1 MTMQKENVFGPTDI
15 EVTFNEVVENVKGIC
30 REARH
35 MNISNEFHNEL
46 PKFTKFLDDVNFKE
60 AFTDYPDVYIM
71 EKMLDALDYIL
82 DNWVSNFEKDSADY
96 RVANSIYDVIK
107 EFYFNA

>member
-1 MTMQKENVFGPTDI
+1 MTMQKENVIGPSVI
-15 EVTFNEVVENVKGIC
+15 EVTFNEVVENVKDIC

-35 MNISNEFHNEL
+35 MNINDDFRNEL

-60 AFTDYPDVYIM
+60 AFINCPDDYIM
-71 EKMLDALDYIL
+71 GKMLDALDYIL
-82 DNWVSNFEKDSADY
+82 DNWVSKFEKNSADY
-96 RVANSIYDVIK
+96 RVANSIYDTIK